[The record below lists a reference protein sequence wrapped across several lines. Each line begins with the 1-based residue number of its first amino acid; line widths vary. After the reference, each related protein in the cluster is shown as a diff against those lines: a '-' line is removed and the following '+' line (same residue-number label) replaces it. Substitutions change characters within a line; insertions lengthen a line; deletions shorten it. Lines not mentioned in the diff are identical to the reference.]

1 MTLPRRRPARHRLIL
16 AAALVLATG
25 SLVGLATGPSTAA
38 ASSTLSRGEVRVTT
52 LAGLDD
58 GSGPCTPDSAHDE
71 RTDVVL
77 TDGTRTTEVSDGS
90 TYRSDADETDTVRT
104 LGKSSATSTSSISGD
119 VRRVSL
125 TADLS
130 ATNLAAKGSGTACDV
145 EVDTGARLT
154 FELEVV
160 RPGFITLA
168 GTVARYGVVSI
179 DMYNDTTNHFLTVD
193 RTAGSTSSRLYA
205 PIGSY
210 RISINLSVAR
220 DRDRDV
226 AGATR
231 LPSTVSGRMS
241 ASLTFNPGGTATAPA
256 RGSGLREVSIP
267 GTMSCGSH
275 TVGITL
281 RSAATRASSIVM
293 RVNGKVS
300 RTVTRPRSGQVVTLS
315 YLPSTERVTVQVSA
329 TTPDGTRLASRT
341 YEACRGSGY

>member
-1 MTLPRRRPARHRLIL
+1 MTLPRRPARHRLTL

-25 SLVGLATGPSTAA
+25 SLVGLATAPSTAA

-71 RTDVVL
+71 RADVVL

-205 PIGSY
+205 PVGSY
-210 RISINLSVAR
+210 RISINLSVA
-220 DRDRDV
+220 RDRDV

-241 ASLTFNPGGTATAPA
+241 ASLQFNPGGTATAPA

-275 TVGITL
+275 AVGITL

-293 RVNGKVS
+293 RVNGRVS
-300 RTVTRPRSGQVVTLS
+300 RTVTQPRSGQVVTLR
-315 YLPSTERVTVQVSA
+315 YLPSTARVTVQVSVA
-329 TTPDGTRLASRT
+329 TPDGTRLASRT
-341 YEACRGSGY
+341 YEACRGSGF